1 MLRVRLVSN
10 NFYPGWCNGP
20 ASGIRKT
27 WTDRVTWC
35 ATTYPNKPFVIS
47 ETGAGGIVGKHSK
60 SQSRCSLEYQATVDG
75 DNADVVM
82 TDANIAGLTLW
93 QFCDIKV
100 DQSNTSSGRPGGINN
115 KGVVSQ
121 WRAPKPAAAA
131 VAAAYAKGG
140 GE

>member
-1 MLRVRLVSN
+1 MVLRTNTSSSSSSFFPSFLLSFFLR
-10 NFYPGWCNGP
+10 
-20 ASGIRKT
+20 
-27 WTDRVTWC
+27 
-35 ATTYPNKPFVIS
+35 
-47 ETGAGGIVGKHSK
+47 
-60 SQSRCSLEYQATVDG
+60 YQATVDG
-75 DNADVVM
+75 DNAEVAM
-82 TDANIAGLTLW
+82 TDDNIAGLALW

>member
-1 MLRVRLVSN
+1 MYGVHDGIWCYVLILPLPLLLSFLLSFILR
-10 NFYPGWCNGP
+10 
-20 ASGIRKT
+20 
-27 WTDRVTWC
+27 
-35 ATTYPNKPFVIS
+35 
-47 ETGAGGIVGKHSK
+47 
-60 SQSRCSLEYQATVDG
+60 YQTTVDG
-75 DNADVVM
+75 DNAEVAM
-82 TDANIAGLTLW
+82 TDDNIAGLALW

>member
-1 MLRVRLVSN
+1 MVLRTNTSSSSPSFLSFLLSFFLR
-10 NFYPGWCNGP
+10 
-20 ASGIRKT
+20 
-27 WTDRVTWC
+27 
-35 ATTYPNKPFVIS
+35 
-47 ETGAGGIVGKHSK
+47 
-60 SQSRCSLEYQATVDG
+60 YQATVDG
-75 DNADVVM
+75 DNAEVAM
-82 TDANIAGLTLW
+82 TDDNIAGLALW

-121 WRAPKPAAAA
+121 WRVPKPAAAA